1 MTADD
6 QTDVIDFITSPAAF
20 GAPPSTPVE
29 RIDTHGAVV
38 ALCGERVL
46 KLKRAV
52 RFSFLDYGTRDKRKI
67 ACEAELAV
75 NRRTAPELYLGV
87 QAVTRDAAGN
97 LSMNGD
103 GEPVDYVVVMK
114 RFDQESLFDRMATS
128 GRLTEELIDG
138 AADALARLHGVAE
151 QRADQGGAD
160 GMTWIIDGNLNDIAS
175 FAPQVFSKTDVEQLA
190 SATRAAFD
198 AQHDLIEARRR
209 NGYVRHCHG
218 DAHLRNI
225 CLSEGRPTLFDAIE
239 FNDRIACCD
248 VLYDL
253 AFLVMDVIARDLP
266 GFANRALNRYL
277 WRTGDWSGMPAFRLF
292 LSCRAAVR
300 AKTSALSIE
309 AQHDEAGRQDVTRR
323 AQRYLDLATT
333 LLAPGSPRL
342 LAIGGLSGTGKSTLA
357 IGLAS
362 KTGPVPGAIV
372 LRSDVLRKMLF
383 DQPFDT
389 PLDEAAYKPAVTRKV
404 YDQIL
409 TLSGDLLTAGWP
421 VIADAVYAKAKERD
435 AIQHVARLHAV
446 AFSGL
451 WLEAPLPAMR
461 ERVDQRHGDASDA
474 DAAVVTDQA
483 KHDVGTVEWQ
493 RIDAGGSP
501 GETLARARATRDD
514 NPKVVSRDQQP

>member
-1 MTADD
+1 MTTGE
-6 QTDVIDFITSPAAF
+6 QSDVIDFIASPAAF

-38 ALCGERVL
+38 TLCGERAL

-52 RFSFLDYGTRDKRKI
+52 TYSFLDYGTREKRKA
-67 ACEAELAV
+67 ACEAELAI

-87 QAVTRDAAGN
+87 QAITRDASGN
-97 LSMNGD
+97 LVMDGD
-103 GEPVDYVVVMK
+103 GEPVDHVVVMK

-128 GRLTEELIDG
+128 GRLTDDLIDG
-138 AADALARLHGVAE
+138 AADALANLHAE
-151 QRADQGGAD
+151 AEPRPDQGGVD
-160 GMTWIIDGNLNDIAS
+160 GMTWIIDGNLSDIAS
-175 FAPQVFSKTDVEQLA
+175 FAPQVFSETEVEHLE

-198 AQHDLIEARRR
+198 VHRSLIETRRE
-209 NGYVRHCHG
+209 NGLVRHCHG

-253 AFLVMDVIARDLP
+253 AFLIMDLIARDLP

-300 AKTSALSIE
+300 AKTSALSID
-309 AQHDEAGRQDVTRR
+309 AQVDEAARENVARR
-323 AQRYLDLATT
+323 ARRYLHLATELLMPEPPV
-333 LLAPGSPRL
+333 LLAV
-342 LAIGGLSGTGKSTLA
+342 GGLSGTGKSTLA
-357 IGLAS
+357 VSLAPS
-362 KTGPVPGAIV
+362 VGSVPGAIV

-383 DQPFDT
+383 DQPFDSR
-389 PLDEAAYKPAVTRKV
+389 LDEAAYKPAISKKI
-404 YDQIL
+404 YDQV
-409 TLSGDLLTAGWP
+409 LSLAGDLLTAGWP
-421 VIADAVYAKAKERD
+421 VVADAVYAKADERD
-435 AIQHVARLHAV
+435 AIEQIARRHAV
-446 AFSGL
+446 AFAGL

-461 ERVDQRHGDASDA
+461 ERVDQRQGDASDA
-474 DAAVVTDQA
+474 DAAVVAHQA
-483 KHDVGTVEWQ
+483 KHDVGTIDWR

-501 GETLARARATRDD
+501 DDTLARANAVIDD
-514 NPKVVSRDQQP
+514 NPKVVTRDQRP